1 MEPENAND
9 TVDTLGEANP
19 LWDIFGP
26 LLPQMGFGGVL
37 GWAVGFFAKKSL
49 KVVAIIVAFIFIM
62 LQVMGH
68 FGYIDVNFVKMGDDF
83 SHYANEDFFSGI
95 WGFLTHNLPFGGS
108 FVIGF
113 LLGFKMG

>member
-1 MEPENAND
+1 MEPENVND
-9 TVDTLGEANP
+9 PLNDSNP
-19 LWDIFGP
+19 LWEIFGP
-26 LLPQMGFGGVL
+26 LLPQMGFGGTL

-49 KVVAIIVAFIFIM
+49 KVVALIVAFIFIV

-68 FGYIDVNFVKMGDDF
+68 YEYVDVNFVKMAQDF
-83 SHYANEDFFSGI
+83 NQYANEDRFAAI
-95 WGFLTHNLPFGGS
+95 WGFFTDNLPFGGS

>member
-1 MEPENAND
+1 MEPETANE
-9 TVDTLGEANP
+9 TLNESNP
-19 LWDIFGP
+19 LWEIFGP

-49 KVVAIIVAFIFIM
+49 KIVAIIVAFIFIV

-68 FGYIDVNFVKMGDDF
+68 YGYIDVNFMKMSDDF
-83 SHYANEDFFSGI
+83 SQYADEDLFAGI
-95 WGFLTHNLPFGGS
+95 WSFFTSNLPFGGS

>member
-9 TVDTLGEANP
+9 ALSEPANP
-19 LWDIFGP
+19 LWEIFGP

-49 KVVAIIVAFIFIM
+49 KVVALIVAFFFIV
-62 LQVMGH
+62 LQVLGH
-68 FGYIDVNFVKMGDDF
+68 YEYVDVNFVKMAQDF
-83 SHYANEDFFSGI
+83 GQYANEDLVSAI
-95 WGFLTHNLPFGGS
+95 WGFFTDNLPFGGS

-113 LLGFKMG
+113 MLGFKMG